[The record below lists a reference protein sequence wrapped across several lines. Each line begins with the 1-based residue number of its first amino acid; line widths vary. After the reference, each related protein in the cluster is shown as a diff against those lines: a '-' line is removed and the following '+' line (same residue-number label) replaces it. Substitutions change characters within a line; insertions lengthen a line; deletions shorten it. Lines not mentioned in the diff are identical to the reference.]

1 MSLIAT
7 GGLNTPRDFVQ
18 SGWDYQRE
26 IGNTWRT
33 YTLEAL
39 NNFSYIQPQPISFE
53 VPVDLQVDY
62 GSFTRPL
69 APTRPDVAD
78 IEVTLPAAPAL
89 ADVDVP
95 ALAPTPSEPTF
106 NLTYGKVAAPNAP
119 MPTRPDLPEVDLA
132 PIDIP
137 DAPALPDIADPT
149 LYEIRLPAVPDLTLP
164 EFEGV
169 RPTFELEL
177 PRRTFNWQATA
188 YDSDLLD
195 TVKSR
200 LADMT
205 VNGLGLPPEVEQAIF
220 ERTRG
225 REDAITLQA
234 QQEAETGLAARGLRQ
249 PAGLLQRMLGRI
261 AAESRQRT
269 SGANRD
275 LGIEVARI
283 NVDSVKTAIAQAVAL
298 EVALIGANTAN
309 NELALRGAQAEQQV
323 AIDLFNSAVAL
334 HNAQWEGF
342 KADAAVFESRI
353 RALSEEINLYKA
365 QVDAQ
370 KVIGDV
376 NESLIRGLAERLRA
390 RQVLV
395 DIYRANI
402 EGARAKGEY
411 NTQLLTQRRLRLET
425 FSADVDAW
433 TKQLQGYGI
442 EVDAELSQLRGQE
455 ILANVYGRRVEAW
468 RTIGSGYYEQAKLRI
483 DAQIQQLERYR
494 AQLQGAL
501 IDSQTQQ
508 AAAETKLR
516 GYATDATVMGVQ
528 AQVSALEGEHADR
541 QARLRIEAANMRI
554 GTAQRS
560 LELTGN
566 YALKVID
573 QQIEV
578 LKGKAAVVAQL
589 AASSQSGVN
598 FGASY
603 SGGMSISGSYGT
615 SWTYS
620 GDTDD
625 SNPPRLLVP
634 GF

>member
-1 MSLIAT
+1 MAT

-18 SGWDYQRE
+18 SGWDYQRDL
-26 IGNTWRT
+26 GMTWRN
-33 YTLEAL
+33 YTLQAL
-39 NNFSYIQPQPISFE
+39 NNFSYIQPQAISFE

-62 GSFTRPL
+62 GTFSRPQ

-78 IEVTLPAAPAL
+78 IAVTLPTAPTL
-89 ADVDVP
+89 PDIDVP
-95 ALAPTPSEPTF
+95 ALAPTPTEPTF
-106 NLTYGKVAAPNAP
+106 DLTYGRVAAPNVA
-119 MPTRPDLPEVDLA
+119 MPVRPDLPEAELT
-132 PIDIP
+132 PIEIP
-137 DAPALPDIADPT
+137 DAPALPDIEDPT
-149 LYEIRLPAVPDLTLP
+149 LYTLNLPSVPDLTLP

-169 RPTFELEL
+169 RPTFDLE
-177 PRRTFNWQATA
+177 PPQRTFNWQATA

-205 VNGLGLPPEVEQAIF
+205 VNGLGLPPAVEQAIF

-225 REDAITLQA
+225 REDTLTLQA
-234 QQEAETGLAARGLRQ
+234 QQEGEAALAARGLRQ
-249 PAGLLQRMLGRI
+249 PAGLIQRMLTRI
-261 AAESRQRT
+261 STESRQRT
-269 SGANRD
+269 SAANRD
-275 LGIEVARI
+275 LGIEVARL
-283 NVDSVKTAIAQAVAL
+283 NVDAVKTAIAQAVAL

-323 AIDLFNSAVAL
+323 AIDLFNAAVAL

-353 RALSEEINLYKA
+353 RAIGLEIDQYKA

-411 NTQLLTQRRLRLET
+411 NTQLLTQRRLRLDT
-425 FSADVDAW
+425 FGADVDAW
-433 TKQLQGYGI
+433 MKQLQGYGI
-442 EVDAELSQLRGQE
+442 EVDAELKNLGGQE
-455 ILANVYGRRVEAW
+455 VLANVYGRRVEAW
-468 RTIGSGYYEQAKLRI
+468 RSIGSGYYEQARLRI
-483 DAQIQQLERYR
+483 DAQVQQLERYK
-494 AQLQGAL
+494 ALLQGAL

-508 AAAETKLR
+508 ATAETKLR
-516 GYATDATVMGVQ
+516 QYATDGTIMGIL

-541 QARLRIEAANMRI
+541 QARMRVEAATLRI
-554 GTAQRS
+554 GTAQKS
-560 LELTGN
+560 AELTAN
-566 YALKVID
+566 YAIKVID

-603 SGGMSISGSYGT
+603 SGSMSIGGSYGT
-615 SWTYS
+615 NWSYS

-625 SNPPRLLVP
+625 SNPPVFLVP

>member
-1 MSLIAT
+1 MAT

-18 SGWDYQRE
+18 SGWDYQRDL
-26 IGNTWRT
+26 GMTWRN
-33 YTLEAL
+33 YTLQAL
-39 NNFSYIQPQPISFE
+39 NNFSYIQPEKITFE

-62 GSFTRPL
+62 GTFARPD

-78 IEVTLPAAPAL
+78 IRVTLPSAPSL
-89 ADVDVP
+89 PDIDVP
-95 ALAPTPSEPTF
+95 ALAPTPSEPAF
-106 NLTYGKVAAPNAP
+106 NLTYAKVAAPDAP
-119 MPTRPDLPEVDLA
+119 MPTRPDLPEAELA
-132 PIDIP
+132 AIEIP
-137 DAPALPDIADPT
+137 DAPALPDIDDPT
-149 LYEIRLPAVPDLTLP
+149 LYEIRLPALPDLTIP

-169 RPTFELEL
+169 RPTFDLEP

-188 YDSDLLD
+188 YDSSLLD

-205 VNGLGLPPEVEQAIF
+205 VNGLGLPPDVEQAIF

-225 REDAITLQA
+225 REDAVTLQA
-234 QQEAETGLAARGLRQ
+234 QQEAESALAARGLRQ

-269 SGANRD
+269 SAANRE

-283 NVDSVKTAIAQAVAL
+283 NVDTVKTAIAQAVAL

-334 HNAQWEGF
+334 HNAEVEAF
-342 KADAAVFESRI
+342 KADASVFEARI
-353 RALSEEINLYKA
+353 RAESAVIDQYKA

-411 NTQLLTQRRLRLET
+411 NTQLLNQRRLRLET
-425 FSADVDAW
+425 FGADVDAW
-433 TKQLQGYGI
+433 AKQQQGYAI
-442 EVDAELSQLRGQE
+442 AVDAELKNLGGQE
-455 ILANVYGRRVEAW
+455 VLANVFGKRVEAW
-468 RTIGSGYYEQAKLRI
+468 RAIGSGYYEQARLRL
-483 DAQIQQLERYR
+483 DSQVKQLEHYR

-508 AAAETKLR
+508 AAADTKLR
-516 GYATDATVMGVQ
+516 AYTTDAAVFGTQ
-528 AQVSALEGEHADR
+528 AQVSALEGDHADR
-541 QARLRIEAANMRI
+541 QQRMRIEAANLRI
-554 GTAQRS
+554 GTVQRS
-560 LELTGN
+560 LEQTAN

-578 LKGKAAVVAQL
+578 LKGKASVVAQL

-603 SGGMSISGSYGT
+603 SGSMSIGGSYGT
-615 SWTYS
+615 TWSYS

-625 SNPPRLLVP
+625 SNPPVYLVP